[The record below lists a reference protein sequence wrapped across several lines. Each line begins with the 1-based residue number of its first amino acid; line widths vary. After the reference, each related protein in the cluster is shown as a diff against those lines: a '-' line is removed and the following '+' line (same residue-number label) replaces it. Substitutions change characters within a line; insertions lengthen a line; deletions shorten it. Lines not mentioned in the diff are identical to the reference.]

1 MLNRLYYEERVG
13 DMEEL
18 DLKQLFK
25 IFWNKRLHIITI
37 VLLFL
42 IIGSIYSF
50 AFVKPKYKAYT
61 TLVLAQSDVITSD
74 VENPS
79 VSAQGITQSDLTLN
93 QKLVSTYSELVKTKN
108 VLREVIKELRL
119 KVDEEELRKN
129 VTVSLVE
136 DTELIKITVTSK
148 NALDAKN
155 IANKIAEIFSERVTA
170 IYKVNNVYLVDE
182 AEEPTEPYNI
192 SHIKDILMFMAGG
205 LVLAIVY
212 VLLAN
217 LLDTTV
223 KSSEDIEKE
232 LEISVLASIPEIKDE
247 KMLSSKGG
255 IY

>member
-1 MLNRLYYEERVG
+1 
-13 DMEEL
+13 MEEL
-18 DLKQLFK
+18 DLKQVFK

-42 IIGSIYSF
+42 IIGSVYSF

-61 TLVLAQSDVITSD
+61 TLVLAQSDVMVPEGD
-74 VENPS
+74 K
-79 VSAQGITQSDLTLN
+79 AQGITSSELTLN
-93 QKLVSTYSELVKTKN
+93 QKLVPTYSELVKTKN
-108 VLREVIKELRL
+108 VLREVIRELRL
-119 KVDEEELRKN
+119 KVSEEELRKN
-129 VTVSLVE
+129 VTVNLVE

-155 IANKIAEIFSERVTA
+155 IANKIAEIFSDRVRE
-170 IYKVNNVYLVDE
+170 IYKINNITIVDE
-182 AEEPTEPYNI
+182 AEEPASPYNI
-192 SHIKDILMFMAGG
+192 NHVKDILIFMAAG

-223 KSSEDIEKE
+223 KSAEDIEKE
-232 LEISVLASIPEIKDE
+232 LEVSVLASIPTIKDE
-247 KMLSSKGG
+247 KTISKGG

>member
-1 MLNRLYYEERVG
+1 
-13 DMEEL
+13 MEEL
-18 DLKQLFK
+18 DLKQVFK

-42 IIGSIYSF
+42 IIGSVYSF

-61 TLVLAQSDVITSD
+61 TLVLAQSDVMVPEGD
-74 VENPS
+74 K
-79 VSAQGITQSDLTLN
+79 AQGITSSELTLN
-93 QKLVSTYSELVKTKN
+93 QKLVPTYSELVKTKN
-108 VLREVIKELRL
+108 VLREVIRELRL
-119 KVDEEELRKN
+119 KVSEEELRKN
-129 VTVSLVE
+129 VTVNLVE

-155 IANKIAEIFSERVTA
+155 IANKIAEIFSDRVSE
-170 IYKVNNVYLVDE
+170 IYKINNITIVDE
-182 AEEPTEPYNI
+182 AEEPASPYNI
-192 SHIKDILMFMAGG
+192 NHIKDILIFMAAG

-223 KSSEDIEKE
+223 KSAEDIEKE
-232 LEISVLASIPEIKDE
+232 LEVSVLASIPTIKDE
-247 KMLSSKGG
+247 KISSKGG